1 MIKKYTYRNKETGRR
16 IQSDTPLKDKNLV
29 LVAHIR
35 DGQMKG
41 HNIRQK

>member
-1 MIKKYTYRNKETGRR
+1 MKRYTYRNKQTGKR
-16 IQSDTPLKDKNLV
+16 IQWDTPLKDKNLV

-41 HNIRQK
+41 HNISQK